1 MRQASFVIGMVV
13 AAGLSCALPA
23 QAQLIVDTSAS
34 LGALRYTLEDLDPND
49 GIAPGLVISGS
60 SLGAYFREGAPSLD
74 PSVQLKLKGVE
85 VGAGLFDAASAVS
98 LTNARLNA
106 SASIDQ
112 GVLSTR
118 SVLRGE
124 DALVHFSG
132 SGKSVP
138 YTQPIN
144 GVRSNYLASYDAYDD
159 SKVVLGTNASAG
171 TPPTLGQVSPLHFS
185 LTPNTRLVVQG
196 DAGADLTL
204 NPRREWA
211 LLDGFVARMQ
221 ADRMVDYRLFSTYT
235 YLFADSQVALSL
247 SAAAGGVLA
256 QDSLSI
262 SQDAGSAGASAHRT
276 LQLTFDNLS
285 TAAADLVLNAEL
297 GSRSLYA
304 FTSSAVAIVPEVSS
318 LHMMLLGSLGLCL
331 VGSTRKPKS
340 GS

>member
-1 MRQASFVIGMVV
+1 MRQASFVIGLAV
-13 AAGLSCALPA
+13 AAGLSCSLPA

-49 GIAPGLVISGS
+49 GIAPGLVFSGS
-60 SLGAYFREGAPSLD
+60 SLGAYFREGAPSTD
-74 PSVQLKLKGVE
+74 PSDQLKLKGVD

-98 LTNARLNA
+98 LTNVRKNA

-124 DALVHFSG
+124 DADVYFDGYS
-132 SGKSVP
+132 SNSVP

-144 GVRSNYLASYDAYDD
+144 GVRSNYVAFYSAYDD
-159 SKVVLGTNASAG
+159 SKVVLGTNATAG
-171 TPPTLGQVSPLHFS
+171 TPPTLGQVSPLHLS

-211 LLDGFVARMQ
+211 LLDGFVAHMQ
-221 ADRMVDYRLFSTYT
+221 ADRMVDYSLFNTST

-256 QDSLSI
+256 QDNLSI
-262 SQDAGSAGASAHRT
+262 SLDAGSAGASAHRT

-304 FTSSAVAIVPEVSS
+304 FTSAAVAIVPEVSS
-318 LHMMLLGSLGLCL
+318 LQMMLLGSLGLW
-331 VGSTRKPKS
+331 SAAWRRKRNS
-340 GS
+340 